1 MLARKTNRTAGFT
14 LVELL
19 IVISIIAVMSG
30 LALVVLRDATET
42 ARHARSTS
50 LVNQITAILQTKMED
65 METRQPA
72 FSLDVIAPPN
82 SPSAWATRR
91 LIRQW
96 LVLDWLR
103 SEFMHDYRQILVP
116 TPNLPCTLFDHN
128 TYKSSFTQ
136 STATGKTTGAEKVM
150 RQIGTAPSPD
160 PAKFSAKCLY
170 AILNSTWHNDAKA
183 IDICRPG
190 EVLVHDQPTRDKDGK
205 IIYPKDDLPY
215 IADAFGE
222 PLTFQ
227 LFVKV
232 DNNTVPLPLEDFMA
246 NPQTRLPELSQI
258 IVSVKYPRQEER

>member
-1 MLARKTNRTAGFT
+1 MLARKTNRPTGFT

-30 LALVVLRDATET
+30 LVLVVLRDATET

-50 LVNQITAILQTKMED
+50 LVNQITAILQAKMEE

-72 FSLDVIAPPN
+72 FNLDVIAPPN

-103 SEFMHDYRQILVP
+103 SEFIHDYRQILVP
-116 TPNLPCTLFDHN
+116 TPNLPSTLFDHN
-128 TYKSSFTQ
+128 TYKSLFTQ
-136 STATGKTTGAEKVM
+136 STATGRTTGAEKVAS
-150 RQIGTAPSPD
+150 QIGNAPSPD
-160 PAKFSAKCLY
+160 PGKFSAKCLY
-170 AILNSTWHNDAKA
+170 AILGSTWHNDAKA

-190 EVLVHDQPTRDKDGK
+190 EVLVHDQPTRDNAGN
-205 IIYPKDDLPY
+205 IVYPKDDLRF

-222 PLTFQ
+222 PLIFEVLIQGNGST
-227 LFVKV
+227 
-232 DNNTVPLPLEDFMA
+232 TTTLENFMLSA
-246 NPQTRLPELSQI
+246 PTQLPELSQI
-258 IVSVKYPRQEER
+258 IISVKYSRQDER